1 MKISEVLSF
10 LEKKYPL
17 HYQEDF
23 DNCGVQCGDKEQEI
37 TGVLICFE
45 MSDETIDEA
54 IRRNANLVISHHP
67 LILRK
72 GIFKI
77 EPTNRVGRII
87 CRALEN
93 RMVLYSMHTN
103 LDSAVGGVN
112 DTFAAKLGLQNVQV
126 LSTIEGETNVGLGR
140 IGDLPEALPA
150 KVFLLRLKETLGL
163 QVVRYYGNID
173 GAVRRVAVLGGGGS
187 SFIGQALAAGADV
200 YVTGDVKYHDF
211 HSADRKMLIAD
222 IGHFESE
229 HFIKEIIFNELKENF
244 NTFAVSLAES
254 EKMQIS
260 IL

>member
-10 LEKKYPL
+10 LEEKYPL

-37 TGVLICFE
+37 TGVLVCFE

-54 IRRNANLVISHHP
+54 IRHNANLVISHHP

-87 CRALEN
+87 CKALEN
-93 RMVLYSMHTN
+93 KMVLYSMHTN
-103 LDSAVGGVN
+103 LDSAEGGVN

-150 KVFLLRLKETLGL
+150 KVFLLRLKEMLGL

-173 GAVRRVAVLGGGGS
+173 GLVRRVAVLGGGGS
-187 SFIGQALAAGADV
+187 SFIGQAMAAGADV

-211 HSADRKMLIAD
+211 HSTDRKMLIAD